1 MGKNNTSRKNQ
12 SKRKR
17 RNLTIKKLFKLT
29 KVYTSKEVEESR
41 RTAYNYLAK

>member
-17 RNLTIKKLFKLT
+17 KQISVRDLIRMTKVLT
-29 KVYTSKEVEESR
+29 KKEVEEIR
-41 RTAYNYLAK
+41 RTAYNYLAY